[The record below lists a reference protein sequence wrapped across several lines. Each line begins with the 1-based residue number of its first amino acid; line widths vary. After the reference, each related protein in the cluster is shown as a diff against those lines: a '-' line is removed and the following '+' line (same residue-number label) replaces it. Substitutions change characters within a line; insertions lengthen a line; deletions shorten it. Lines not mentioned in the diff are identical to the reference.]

1 MPPSIRRGDDHPKV
15 EQADEDDYYE
25 CGGEHCRAQHSE
37 RAKRKRD
44 ELKGPE
50 AYRATDDELFARC
63 RLVSSTEDEQ
73 DAPANDDAGV
83 DHADD
88 KRGRCEQRGILAH
101 QFRRWHGR

>member
-1 MPPSIRRGDDHPKV
+1 MRTITTSVVESTVVLNTPSP
-15 EQADEDDYYE
+15 
-25 CGGEHCRAQHSE
+25 
-37 RAKRKRD
+37 AKRKRD

-88 KRGRCEQRGILAH
+88 KRW
-101 QFRRWHGR
+101 RRE